1 MSTRAVYDFIDNGRW
16 AHKVVSI
23 YKHHDGYPNGA
34 IGFILNATKIHVPS
48 GDEFTNYRNDTNIR
62 DRLVVGFFVNNV
74 DSGMMEITKGHRF
87 HGDLEYRYEI
97 VGSDDHCFS
106 HEIKIFQR
114 DAYSEY
120 EHPNQLMFE
129 GTLKEAMDKFLNEE
143 QKRLA

>member
-1 MSTRAVYDFIDNGRW
+1 MSTRAVYDFIDNGKW
-16 AHKVVSI
+16 AHKSVSI

-74 DSGMMEITKGHRF
+74 ESGMMEITRGHKF

-97 VGSDDHCFS
+97 IGSNDHAFS
-106 HEIKIFQR
+106 HEIKIFER
-114 DAYSEY
+114 DYYSDDET
-120 EHPNQLMFE
+120 PSKLIFD
-129 GTLKEAMDKFLNEE
+129 GTLKEAMDKYLEE
-143 QKRLA
+143 RGVA

>member
-1 MSTRAVYDFIDNGRW
+1 MSTRAVYDFIDNSKW
-16 AHKVVSI
+16 AHKTVSI

-74 DSGMMEITKGHRF
+74 ESGMMEITRGHKF

-97 VGSDDHCFS
+97 IGSNDHLFK
-106 HEIKIFQR
+106 HEIKIFER
-114 DAYSEY
+114 DYYSDDET
-120 EHPNQLMFE
+120 PSKLIFD
-129 GTLKEAMDKFLNEE
+129 GTLKEAMDKYLE
-143 QKRLA
+143 QRGVA